1 VHHAASERA
10 SEGNKSKYKQS
21 GAAPQQNRLMPI
33 PVHKG
38 SLAQSKAP
46 SQFSIDTGK
55 IFISSP
61 AVNSSHRDTVRESE
75 RVKERVGGVAARGFS
90 IFSLLLTQSVNTLS
104 VMYRANQLLVF
115 VWSLSLSRSPPR
127 TQTKDR
133 QPRTVC
139 SQKVLL
145 LLQLNLN
152 LAARRESKKEMTR
165 SLLLDNMQC
174 ANTPECVPMK
184 KARFLKRYG
193 KPSPRLQK
201 LAVRGLKLNA
211 CITK

>member
-1 VHHAASERA
+1 MNCVLLCVHHAASERA

-46 SQFSIDTGK
+46 SQFSIDTGT

-115 VWSLSLSRSPPR
+115 VWSLSLALRRAHRQR
-127 TQTKDR
+127 TDSHAPCAVKR
-133 QPRTVC
+133 CFCFC
-139 SQKVLL
+139 S
-145 LLQLNLN
+145 
-152 LAARRESKKEMTR
+152 STST
-165 SLLLDNMQC
+165 SLLG
-174 ANTPECVPMK
+174 
-184 KARFLKRYG
+184 ARARKR
-193 KPSPRLQK
+193 
-201 LAVRGLKLNA
+201 
-211 CITK
+211 